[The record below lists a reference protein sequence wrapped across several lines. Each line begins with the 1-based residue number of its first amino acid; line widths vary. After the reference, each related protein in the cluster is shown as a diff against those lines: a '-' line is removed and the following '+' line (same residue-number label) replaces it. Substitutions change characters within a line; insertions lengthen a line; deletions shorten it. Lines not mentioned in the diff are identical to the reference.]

1 MNVFSIK
8 TNPKFAVTL
17 TEKSYN
23 DKTRR
28 VAPYIFNDGNKVHS
42 YALCPACQN
51 PVTLVNRN
59 VPSTESRVL
68 YAKHKGSSVPGLA
81 EHNQAAYEDCPLH
94 NPEKFDSKTLRKNIA
109 RNDEILNAMRNH
121 LHLIINILEKS
132 TGIKFTD
139 DLVAGLLDD
148 FKGNQG
154 HKYRAITLYNLP
166 FGFAYMTE
174 GRDIW
179 GCRVGDELAED
190 IGKKSSGFEID
201 RYGFVKRKE
210 GVKARKIHLY
220 FNEHHVGNEEF
231 GSDRIQLVVAEINT
245 ATGVATV
252 LHEKTLSFDSG
263 LFFNTYHRSE
273 RLRLLAHKHL

>member
-1 MNVFSIK
+1 MNVFSIM
-8 TNPKFAVTL
+8 TNPTFAVTL
-17 TEKSYN
+17 TENNYN
-23 DKTRR
+23 NKTRR
-28 VAPYIFNDGNKVHS
+28 VAPYIFNDGSKVHS

-59 VPSTESRVL
+59 VPTTDSKVL

-81 EHNQAAYEDCPLH
+81 NHDQAAYEDCPLH
-94 NPEKFDSKTLRKNIA
+94 NPEKFDSETLRKNA
-109 RNDEILNAMRNH
+109 TRNDEILNAVRNH
-121 LHLIINILEKS
+121 LHLVVNVLEKAM
-132 TGIKFTD
+132 GMKFTD
-139 DLVAGLLDD
+139 NFVAGLLDD

-179 GCRVGDELAED
+179 SCRVSEELAED
-190 IGKKSSGFEID
+190 IGKISSGLEVD
-201 RYGFVKRKE
+201 KYGYVKRKE

-220 FNEHHVGNEEF
+220 FDQHQVGNEEF
-231 GSDRIQLVVAEINT
+231 GSDRIQLVVVEINT
-245 ATGVATV
+245 ATGVDTV
-252 LHEKTLSFDSG
+252 LHKKTLSFDSG

-273 RLRLLAHKHL
+273 RLRLLAQKHL